1 MTINGII
8 RSLTVAH
15 NRGVRQAA
23 YEQKLARKRAD
34 LGQAAAEVE
43 DYNDLIE
50 FLTGSVETAESPS
63 IGCKS

>member
-34 LGQAAAEVE
+34 LAK
-43 DYNDLIE
+43 LPPRLKTTMI
-50 FLTGSVETAESPS
+50 
-63 IGCKS
+63 